1 MRGYARARFA
11 IVDRENDQSR
21 AGASWYTEID
31 EQSMIE
37 GKKIVGDE
45 QERRGWAREA
55 KARGVWDGCERRDSV
70 VRGRVG
76 EDEWGWCSTAINCE
90 QTTKIPAA
98 MGGACKVAMV
108 EIFAALRG
116 HPATLAQAAVTE
128 KQEFWDPIKPPC
140 TTLDGVNKPVIPQ
153 REQREENGDEP
164 TWGNSTAYAPSR

>member
-1 MRGYARARFA
+1 MRGYASARFA

-45 QERRGWAREA
+45 QERRGWAPEA
-55 KARGVWDGCERRDSV
+55 KARGVWDGCE
-70 VRGRVG
+70 G
-76 EDEWGWCSTAINCE
+76 ELGKMSGGGCS
-90 QTTKIPAA
+90 AA

-108 EIFAALRG
+108 EIFAALGG

-153 REQREENGDEP
+153 
-164 TWGNSTAYAPSR
+164 